1 MTVETSSKPRVRL
14 CLRCSSTGC
23 CDGPLARPK
32 PWLTRRQLG
41 PALFASLLH
50 DLFVAHLVIYG
61 GDESITP
68 EGATSLKAD
77 ALFALEHVFGV
88 PPAVAEEAMAAAAIH
103 DNFPGPYLEDAEEWL
118 RIMDRNRMRP
128 QTVTD
133 LEYAARLL
141 NDPGLEATLEALD
154 LYVWV
159 TRAPNRSNRLPLMEL
174 LREANEAEQAELEAH
189 KWQRWGDD
197 PPF

>member
-1 MTVETSSKPRVRL
+1 LLPSSPPADLNPHAELRFDSHSQQYRGALAGPSGLFVQADCQPRSLTDCLLGTIVEHGESHMTVETSSKPRVRL
-14 CLRCSSTGC
+14 CLRCGSTGC

-77 ALFALEHVFGV
+77 ALFALEHV
-88 PPAVAEEAMAAAAIH
+88 
-103 DNFPGPYLEDAEEWL
+103 
-118 RIMDRNRMRP
+118 
-128 QTVTD
+128 
-133 LEYAARLL
+133 
-141 NDPGLEATLEALD
+141 
-154 LYVWV
+154 
-159 TRAPNRSNRLPLMEL
+159 
-174 LREANEAEQAELEAH
+174 
-189 KWQRWGDD
+189 
-197 PPF
+197 